1 MLAIAASAAATGAA
15 AQAVAERD
23 SVYVDFGS
31 LAEDMLAV
39 QDSLQAFSREEDS
52 SVELP
57 PEAAPI
63 ANPHSSSP
71 EQCTPRPRPCTAP
84 AVSKELSSSSC
95 SSISFT
101 KGTSV
106 CSSKTLFVSA
116 TSTIHTHF
124 SNHLG
129 RCKGLDS
136 ANSIYPIIGCW
147 TFALSTPFICHK

>member
-1 MLAIAASAAATGAA
+1 MLAVAASAAATGAA

-39 QDSLQAFSREEDS
+39 QDSLQAFSRKEES
-52 SVELP
+52 SAELP
-57 PEAAPI
+57 AEAATTQDR
-63 ANPHSSSP
+63 HSSSP

-101 KGTSV
+101 KGACV
-106 CSSKTLFVSA
+106 L
-116 TSTIHTHF
+116 
-124 SNHLG
+124 
-129 RCKGLDS
+129 
-136 ANSIYPIIGCW
+136 
-147 TFALSTPFICHK
+147 